1 MQVEIAPK
9 VLLHKLHVGLILY
22 LRESVYGRK
31 DPTLNNHPLLK
42 IWIRLY
48 QLIKGAGEIELSAFA
63 SSSAFFLFLS
73 LIPILILITS
83 LIPYTGIS
91 QTELSL
97 MVHDS
102 IGQIAPETVT
112 KMVEQLIDTIF
123 SGGAL
128 SLSLSAL
135 ITLWTASKSFLAL
148 MRGMDVIHG
157 DGRQGY
163 LIARIKSCFYTFIMI
178 IVIVGMLVVVVFG
191 RKLAR
196 FIGGYIPTLLP
207 ILKWILTRRFLLAWL
222 ILACVFTAIYT
233 WVPKKRLRLRDQIPG
248 AVFSSAAWIA
258 FSALFSLYISKGGSF
273 GIYGSLA
280 TIVIALIWMYYCM
293 YILLLGTYLNVNR
306 KDEKPS

>member
-1 MQVEIAPK
+1 MKNRPF
-9 VLLHKLHVGLILY
+9 
-22 LRESVYGRK
+22 
-31 DPTLNNHPLLK
+31 LK
-42 IWIRLY
+42 IWIQIYEVIRDTG
-48 QLIKGAGEIELSAFA
+48 KIELSAFA

-73 LIPILILITS
+73 LIPILMLITS

-91 QTELSL
+91 QAELSL

-112 KMVEQLIDTIF
+112 EMVEQLIDAIF

-135 ITLWTASKSFLAL
+135 VTLWTASKSFLAL

-163 LIARIKSCFYTFIMI
+163 LIARIKSCFYTFVMV

-191 RKLAR
+191 KKLAR
-196 FIGGYIPTLLP
+196 FIGGYIPTIIP

-222 ILACVFTAIYT
+222 VLACVFTAIYT
-233 WVPKKRLRLRDQIPG
+233 WVPKKKLRMRDQIPG
-248 AVFSSAAWIA
+248 AIFSSAAWIA
-258 FSALFSLYISKGGSF
+258 FSALFSWYIGNSSSF

-280 TIVIALIWMYYCM
+280 AIVIALIWMYYCM
-293 YILLLGTYLNVNR
+293 YILLLGTYLNVRR
-306 KDEKPS
+306 KD

>member
-1 MQVEIAPK
+1 MKNRPF
-9 VLLHKLHVGLILY
+9 
-22 LRESVYGRK
+22 
-31 DPTLNNHPLLK
+31 LN
-42 IWIRLY
+42 IWIQIY
-48 QLIKGAGEIELSAFA
+48 EVIKGTGKIELSAFA

-73 LIPILILITS
+73 LIPILMLIAS

-91 QTELSL
+91 QTEISL

-112 KMVEQLIDTIF
+112 EMVDNLIDSIF
-123 SGGAL
+123 SGGAV

-163 LIARIKSCFYTFIMI
+163 LLARLKSCFYTLVMVV
-178 IVIVGMLVVVVFG
+178 VIVGMLVIVVFG
-191 RKLAR
+191 KKLAR
-196 FIGGYIPTLLP
+196 FIGGYIPTILP
-207 ILKWILTRRFLLAWL
+207 ILKWILNSRFLVAWI

-233 WVPKKRLRLRDQIPG
+233 WVPKTKLRIRDQIPG
-248 AVFSSAAWIA
+248 AIFSSAAWIA
-258 FSALFSLYISKGGSF
+258 FSALFSWYISKSSSF

-293 YILLLGTYLNVNR
+293 YILLLGTYLNVKR
-306 KDEKPS
+306 TD